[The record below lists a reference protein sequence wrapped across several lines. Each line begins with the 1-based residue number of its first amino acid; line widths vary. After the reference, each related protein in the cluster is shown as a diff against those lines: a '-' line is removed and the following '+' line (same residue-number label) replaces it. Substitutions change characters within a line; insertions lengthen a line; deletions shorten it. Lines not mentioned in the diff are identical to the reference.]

1 MITNDNSHEIAKL
14 LKIQKRT
21 HKVSAHQYSST
32 SQASISDK
40 STQKNRKESENP
52 EGGAQHV
59 QILREEPKTRAT
71 AAVRKPT
78 AKDGEMTE
86 AGEEGLGAGASAA

>member
-40 STQKNRKESENP
+40 STQKKIRKKMKI
-52 EGGAQHV
+52 Q
-59 QILREEPKTRAT
+59 RPKRNMF
-71 AAVRKPT
+71 R
-78 AKDGEMTE
+78 
-86 AGEEGLGAGASAA
+86 S